1 MPNHSNANLA
11 QRDAAVIWHP
21 FTQHQIE
28 PLSIPI
34 THGEGVYLVDADGKK
49 YIDAISSW
57 WVSIHGHA
65 HPYLAQKIYEQALKL
80 EQVIFAGFT
89 HEPAIQLAERL
100 LGHLPTNF
108 QKVFYSDNGST
119 AVEVGVK
126 MALQFFHNQGQTQK
140 RKIIAFEDAY
150 HGDTFGAMSLGA
162 PSAFNA
168 PFQDM
173 LFEVEF
179 LPSPCDPEACIAAMR
194 EKMKDADTYAAFIF
208 EPLIQGAGGMK
219 MYAPETLD
227 ALISLAHANK
237 LLCIADE
244 IMTGFGRTGKW
255 FAMDYLTHK
264 PDIACFSKGLTGGMM
279 AMGITTCSN
288 ELFDTF
294 LSDDRK
300 KMLFHSHSFTAN
312 PMACAVSL
320 ASLDLM
326 EKPETWANIAR
337 IQACHEVW
345 VEKIRPHRII
355 QNLRVQGT
363 ILAFELEDGQE
374 NGYMH
379 SIRDDAYQYFIKK
392 GILMRPLGN
401 TIYILAPYC
410 ISNDELEIIY
420 SEIEN
425 FAAGLVG

>member
-1 MPNHSNANLA
+1 
-11 QRDAAVIWHP
+11 
-21 FTQHQIE
+21 
-28 PLSIPI
+28 
-34 THGEGVYLVDADGKK
+34 EGVYLIDADGKR

-89 HEPAIQLAERL
+89 HEPAIELSERL
-100 LGHLPTNF
+100 LGHLPKNF
-108 QKVFYSDNGST
+108 EKVFFSDNGST
-119 AVEVGVK
+119 AVEVGLK

-150 HGDTFGAMSLGA
+150 HGDTFGAMSVGA

-179 LPSPCDPEACIAAMR
+179 LPSPSDAQACIEAMR
-194 EKMKDADTYAAFIF
+194 EKMKQSADYAALIF

-227 ALISLAHANK
+227 TLIELAHK
-237 LLCIADE
+237 HQILCIADE
-244 IMTGFGRTGKW
+244 IMTGFARTGKW
-255 FAMDYLTHK
+255 FAMDYLKHK

-320 ASLDLM
+320 ASLDIL
-326 EKPETWANIAR
+326 EKPETWENLAR
-337 IQACHEVW
+337 IQASHEAWAASQTDHPVI
-345 VEKIRPHRII
+345 K
-355 QNLRVQGT
+355 NLRVKGT
-363 ILAFELEDGQE
+363 IIALELVDGEE

-379 SIRDDAYQYFIKK
+379 SVRDDAYQYFLKK
-392 GILMRPLGN
+392 GILLRPLGN
-401 TIYILAPYC
+401 TLYILPPYC
-410 ISNDELEIIY
+410 ISNEDLQAIY

-425 FAAGLVG
+425 FAAGLIG

>member
-1 MPNHSNANLA
+1 MPNHSNANLS

-21 FTQHQIE
+21 FTQHHIE
-28 PLSIPI
+28 PWSIPI
-34 THGEGVYLVDADGKK
+34 THGEGVYLIDADGKR

-89 HEPAIQLAERL
+89 HEPAIELSERL
-100 LGHLPTNF
+100 LGHLPNNF
-108 QKVFYSDNGST
+108 EKVFFSDNGST
-119 AVEVGVK
+119 AVEVGLK

-140 RKIIAFEDAY
+140 RKILAFEDAY
-150 HGDTFGAMSLGA
+150 HGDTFGAMSVGA

-179 LPSPCDPEACIAAMR
+179 LPSPLEADACINAMR
-194 EKMKDADTYAAFIF
+194 EKVTSSTHYAAFIF
-208 EPLIQGAGGMK
+208 EPIIQGAGGMK
-219 MYAPETLD
+219 MYSPHILD
-227 ALISLAHANK
+227 TLISIAHENHM
-237 LLCIADE
+237 LCIADE

-255 FAMDYLTHK
+255 FAMDYLIHK

-312 PMACAVSL
+312 PLSCAAAL
-320 ASLDLM
+320 GSLDLM
-326 EKPETWANIAR
+326 EKPETWEHISQ
-337 IQACHEVW
+337 IEACHKAWAQTVQNH
-345 VEKIRPHRII
+345 PII
-355 QNLRVQGT
+355 QHVRVQGT
-363 ILAFELEDGQE
+363 IVALELEDGQE
-374 NGYMH
+374 NGYLH
-379 SIRDDAYQYFIKK
+379 SVRDDAYQFFLKK
-392 GILMRPLGN
+392 GILLRPLGN
-401 TIYILAPYC
+401 TLYILPPYC
-410 ISNDELEIIY
+410 ISKEELGVIY
-420 SEIEN
+420 TEMEN
-425 FAAGLVG
+425 FAASLIC